1 MLGELKRLILEMLE
15 LNCMKIF
22 PLEKHTNWLKT
33 NKLDVLFSL
42 LIFVL
47 TFFIAFKNFS
57 SGTYLTGW
65 DNLHPEFNFQLNIER
80 SLNAV
85 WQEYQGVGVLGG
97 MSHAADLPRQLFLWG
112 VSFIVPES
120 MIRYFW
126 TFLMLFS
133 GPLGVY
139 FLLRKQQKIGA
150 FTASIFYIFNLATVQ
165 YFFVPFETFIGFYG
179 FLPWLIYF
187 AINYLNTGKK
197 LWKYALVS
205 IFATCAFYVQTLFL
219 VYGIFLFVLVFK
231 NIKRGFKLLLVT
243 FLINAFWLLP
253 ALWFS
258 FTSSQIPINSDI
270 NKIATP
276 ETVLMNHARN
286 DFVSISN
293 LKGYWFDY
301 YDFGKDNKFDYLFKD
316 WIGYSS
322 KPYIK
327 EIGVGLFIFS
337 VLGLILNRQ
346 VIWLI
351 LLVIGYLM
359 LTGYKLPFS
368 ILEEAFRNSFTKW
381 SVAFAFVISLGL
393 GYFTSKLHSSPKN
406 WLKKL
411 AILPAIILICA
422 AVYTTLPILNGRL
435 ISQRVRVNIPTDY
448 FEAFNWFNNVSDGGR
463 VAFFP
468 AFDKWG
474 WNYHDWG
481 YGGSGF
487 VWYGIKNPVFDR
499 AFNVWSP
506 FNEGYYKETTKV
518 ILDNDIEIFAN
529 TLSKYQ
535 VKYLFI
541 DDSIV
546 YPWGEKELLKLDT
559 LNNFINNLNYKE
571 VFKSGLLTVYDTEI
585 ENNNFISA
593 INGYSLINT
602 NLTYSQTDP
611 IHAKYGNYIQNN
623 DGLGYPFVNFDPRG
637 PVDIGVANDQL
648 LFTNKETISEVK
660 LEITDKTNETFEEG
674 RGFPESYNCDL
685 KKNGE
690 VYRENLS
697 VGRNYKATN
706 GGVSCDYFAYP
717 DLSYKTA
724 YVLRIKGQN
733 IKGRSLKIY
742 LYNWETKRVEL
753 EELMPTGTF
762 DEYFVIYPKNNAD
775 SDTGSGYT
783 LNVETRSFGRIASEN
798 TVEEIEFIPFDLDLV
813 QNLYI
818 EPKGEFIKVGDLN
831 ILETQKVGTAF
842 YKIKTLGNGILQLG
856 QGYEKGWIA
865 ISDNKILEH
874 VKINSWS
881 NGWIISADDDQ
892 LEAIIW
898 IIFWPQLLEWVGLL
912 LLGLT
917 TVHLIVQSK
926 K

>member
-856 QGYEKGWIA
+856 QGYEKVWIA

>member
-1 MLGELKRLILEMLE
+1 
-15 LNCMKIF
+15 MKIF

-856 QGYEKGWIA
+856 QGYEKVWIA